1 MKFFFKVMKNS
12 NIFFLFAFMFVSC
25 FLIGCEDEK
34 KANIIQDTSDI
45 QEISATLYNEKE
57 IKVTNIEKIKDLVV
71 IINSATLTKKQS
83 TQDIP
88 NVDKY
93 GKIKLMTKEDNET
106 LYYYEKKGKYYI
118 EEPYIGIYQCKQN
131 LNDYFESIVE

>member
-1 MKFFFKVMKNS
+1 MKNS

-45 QEISATLYNEKE
+45 QEISATLYNKKE

-71 IINSATLTKKQS
+71 IINGATLTNKQS

-106 LYYYEKKGKYYI
+106 LYYYEKK
-118 EEPYIGIYQCKQN
+118 
-131 LNDYFESIVE
+131 ESIILKNPILESINANKILMIILNLL